1 MPALSCLVLVCSQDS
16 HIGIQTIWNWVVQ
29 CGWYITC
36 KCCWDMLDLEL
47 KSGLQVLGC
56 SLIKSMHK
64 TNVELHIFV
73 FLHLELVPSCLN
85 LSWAFPS
92 FPICVS
98 CWHILYFIYCRFT
111 SFFRCTWINYN
122 GFRIILHMVI
132 SNMRF
137 YIICTDL
144 S

>member
-1 MPALSCLVLVCSQDS
+1 
-16 HIGIQTIWNWVVQ
+16 
-29 CGWYITC
+29 
-36 KCCWDMLDLEL
+36 MLDLEL

-98 CWHILYFIYCRFT
+98 C
-111 SFFRCTWINYN
+111 
-122 GFRIILHMVI
+122 
-132 SNMRF
+132 
-137 YIICTDL
+137 
-144 S
+144 